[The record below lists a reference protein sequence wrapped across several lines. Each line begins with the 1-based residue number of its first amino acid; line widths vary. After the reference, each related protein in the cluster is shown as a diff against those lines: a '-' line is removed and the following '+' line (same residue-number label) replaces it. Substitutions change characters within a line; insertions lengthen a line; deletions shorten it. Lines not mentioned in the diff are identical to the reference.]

1 MAVNERS
8 VNVSSI
14 KFNEHIVLSGHV
26 ANFRSDDVLD
36 LSILLAMALF
46 LYLPM

>member
-1 MAVNERS
+1 MFHQLNLMKIS
-8 VNVSSI
+8 L
-14 KFNEHIVLSGHV
+14 VLFGHD

-36 LSILLAMALF
+36 LIILLAMALC